1 MFHKIVGS
9 TLTSALLSL
18 TLVTPLLGQQPEQTV
33 TAMKQTAQKAM
44 EQDKQVVVFLK
55 TQKDGKNKLTGKV
68 SQISEEGLTLTDP
81 KSAGPAQLAFDEIKE
96 IRSKS
101 SHTGLIIAAIAI
113 GAAVVILAAT
123 LSKLTSD

>member
-1 MFHKIVGS
+1 MLHKVVCL
-9 TLTSALLSL
+9 TLMSALLSL
-18 TLVTPLLGQQPEQTV
+18 TLVTPLLGQQPGQTV

-44 EQDKQVVVFLK
+44 EQDKQIVVFLK
-55 TQKDGKNKLTGKV
+55 TQRDGKKKLTGKV
-68 SQISEEGLTLTDP
+68 RQTSEEGLTLTDP
-81 KSAGPAQLAFDEIKE
+81 KSAGQAQLAFEEIKE